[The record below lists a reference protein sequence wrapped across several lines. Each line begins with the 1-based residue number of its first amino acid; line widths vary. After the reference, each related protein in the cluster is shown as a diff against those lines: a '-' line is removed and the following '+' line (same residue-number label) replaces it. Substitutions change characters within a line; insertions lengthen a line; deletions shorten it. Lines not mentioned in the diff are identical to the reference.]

1 MDGLLRVLDLDH
13 AWLPFGSGGL
23 NEEGRTRRLPL
34 QPCFSVYFYFI
45 KLRDIFGQL
54 FLGVLAFGL
63 LGLAGFSTTRGLT
76 GFWVAAAKTLPIA
89 IRFMLRRLIHR
100 TRETGSDPSRCPE
113 SLVCCTMYRAFS
125 PQISFC
131 PVTQA
136 FGLGWYMSGRWPWTT
151 VRHSNRPLALNNDP
165 T

>member
-23 NEEGRTRRLPL
+23 NKEGRTRRLPL

-76 GFWVAAAKTLPIA
+76 GFWVAAAKMSSLAQNSTRCDRVHASA
-89 IRFMLRRLIHR
+89 IRFIARKRP
-100 TRETGSDPSRCPE
+100 GSNS
-113 SLVCCTMYRAFS
+113 
-125 PQISFC
+125 I
-131 PVTQA
+131 
-136 FGLGWYMSGRWPWTT
+136 
-151 VRHSNRPLALNNDP
+151 
-165 T
+165 